1 MIEGQDMEKDV
12 LEKLAKRIESGYSLP
27 TLSPVAVKLVEIA
40 SDDTCSLNDLISLIE
55 QDPSLAVN
63 LLKMANSAF
72 FRAGQPVATLQ
83 QAIMR
88 IGFHQL
94 RVMGLSLSLRN
105 TFPMGKVGPLDYEN
119 FWRISLYRGL
129 IGKSLAH
136 HLKSCNPEEAF
147 VAGLILEI
155 GFLIFC
161 DLFLKDKK
169 DEIIPDLNGLEELLQ
184 WEEERYGIHH
194 RTIGEFALKYWKFP
208 EQIVECQKNY
218 GKHAMGK
225 EVPPLPRVCELAR
238 AFSYTMFHKETDF
251 HMLFLEARESFGLSD
266 EIINDI
272 ILATFEQVEEIAES
286 LKLELNKEKDLL
298 ELIEKANQTLGRI
311 SEKITHYQDELSR
324 TEFPTFEAL
333 DKSQKQPS
341 VEYTLQAV
349 AHEIRNPLVA
359 VAGFARRLSKTLDP
373 ASESGKYV
381 NIILEEAKRLE
392 TALNEM
398 TN

>member
-1 MIEGQDMEKDV
+1 
-12 LEKLAKRIESGYSLP
+12 
-27 TLSPVAVKLVEIA
+27 
-40 SDDTCSLNDLISLIE
+40 
-55 QDPSLAVN
+55 
-63 LLKMANSAF
+63 
-72 FRAGQPVATLQ
+72 
-83 QAIMR
+83 
-88 IGFHQL
+88 
-94 RVMGLSLSLRN
+94 
-105 TFPMGKVGPLDYEN
+105 
-119 FWRISLYRGL
+119 
-129 IGKSLAH
+129 
-136 HLKSCNPEEAF
+136 
-147 VAGLILEI
+147 
-155 GFLIFC
+155 
-161 DLFLKDKK
+161 
-169 DEIIPDLNGLEELLQ
+169 
-184 WEEERYGIHH
+184 
-194 RTIGEFALKYWKFP
+194 
-208 EQIVECQKNY
+208 
-218 GKHAMGK
+218 MGK

-298 ELIEKANQTLGRI
+298 DLIEKANQTLGRI
-311 SEKITHYQDELSR
+311 SEKIAQYQGELSR
-324 TEFPTFEAL
+324 TELPTFEAL

-341 VEYTLQAV
+341 VEYTLRAV

-398 TN
+398 TD